1 MRIGVNGVAFSFVF
15 TPESRMQGGTALD
28 RRPHRTARVHES
40 EAKEKPK
47 RRRGW
52 LGVIVATALYAFVSS
67 SLLVFHGPFP
77 ALRTYVID
85 TLDETRH
92 GYLLRPL
99 SLYTLPESVIADH
112 ALSGSLVSDTLPIS
126 DIVSRDFNNAD
137 NSIHLYTYHGNTF
150 TAYILVVDNPKRVRV
165 AVTKYI
171 GQRGET
177 VPQLVQDTGAVA
189 GINGGAFADSNQQG
203 TGALPLGITM
213 VDGRVITGA
222 DSTAKYPEIGFT
234 SGGQMIAGDYS
245 LADLEKLHV
254 TQALSFGPVLVLNG
268 QPVQVPDQGLNP
280 RTAIGQTA
288 DGKVIMVV
296 TDGRGQFGHLGASM
310 ADITAIMLQYHAV
323 IAADLDGGSSTTMV
337 YDGRMVNTPVDLT
350 GARSVATAFVVMPN

>member
-1 MRIGVNGVAFSFVF
+1 M
-15 TPESRMQGGTALD
+15 D
-28 RRPHRTARVHES
+28 RRPQRTSRVRES
-40 EAKEKPK
+40 GRKEKPR

-52 LGVIVATALYAFVSS
+52 LAVLVATALYAFVSS

-126 DIVSRDFNNAD
+126 DIVSRDFSNAD

-171 GQRGET
+171 GERGET
-177 VPQLVQDTGAVA
+177 VPQLVQDAGAVA
-189 GINGGAFADSNQQG
+189 GINGGAFADNNQQG
-203 TGALPLGITM
+203 TGAVPLGITI
-213 VDGRVITGA
+213 VNGRVVTGA
-222 DSTAKYPEIGFT
+222 GSSAKYPEIGFT

-337 YDGRMVNTPVDLT
+337 YNGRMVNTPVDLT

>member
-1 MRIGVNGVAFSFVF
+1 MHD
-15 TPESRMQGGTALD
+15 SRD
-28 RRPHRTARVHES
+28 KHRPR
-40 EAKEKPK
+40 

-52 LGVIVATALYAFVSS
+52 LGVIAATALYAFVSS

-77 ALRTYVID
+77 ALRNYVID

-99 SLYTLPESVIADH
+99 SLFTLPESVIADH
-112 ALSGSLVSDTLPIS
+112 ALSDSLVSDTLPIS
-126 DIVSRDFNNAD
+126 DIVNRDFHSAD
-137 NSIHLYTYHGNTF
+137 NAIHLYTYHGSTF
-150 TAYILVVDNPKRVRV
+150 TAYILVVDNPKLVRV

-171 GQRGET
+171 GERGET
-177 VPQLVQDTGAVA
+177 VPQLVQDAGAIA
-189 GINGGAFADSNQQG
+189 GINGGAFADNNQQG
-203 TGALPLGITM
+203 TGAEPLGITI
-213 VDGRVITGA
+213 VNGRVVTGA
-222 DSTAKYPEIGFT
+222 NSTSKFPEIGFT
-234 SGGQMIAGDYS
+234 SGGEMIAGDYS

-268 QPVQVPDQGLNP
+268 QPVEVPDQGLNP
-280 RTAIGQTA
+280 RTAIGQTV

-310 ADITAIMLQYHAV
+310 SDLTAIMLQYHAV